1 MTDKEFATK
10 VINVVAEVTGV
21 AVDDILGSTRR
32 REVVDARVLVSLTLV
47 DGQYWPPEIV
57 AKVLGRDRVSVLH
70 HLRQGRWALDHG
82 DLSQYKRFKQHYEL
96 IKQQLQ

>member
-1 MTDKEFATK
+1 MSDKEFAEK

-47 DGQYWPPEIV
+47 DGYYWPPKIV
-57 AKVLGRDRVSVLH
+57 AKVLGRDRVSILH
-70 HLRQGRWALDHG
+70 HLRQGRWALEHG
-82 DLSQYKRFKQHYEL
+82 DLAQYKRFKQHYEQ
-96 IKQQLQ
+96 IKQLQ

>member
-1 MTDKEFATK
+1 MTDKEFAEK

-21 AVDDILGSTRR
+21 TVDDILGSTRR

-47 DGQYWPPEIV
+47 DGHYWPPKIV

>member
-1 MTDKEFATK
+1 MTDNEFATK

-47 DGQYWPPEIV
+47 DGHYWPPKLV

-70 HLRQGRWALDHG
+70 HLRQGRWALEHAT
-82 DLSQYKRFKQHYEL
+82 LAQYMRFKQHYEQ
-96 IKQQLQ
+96 IKQQLL

>member
-1 MTDKEFATK
+1 MTDNEFATK
-10 VINVVAEVTGV
+10 VINVVADVTGV

-47 DGQYWPPEIV
+47 DGHYWPPKLA

-70 HLRQGRWALDHG
+70 HLRQGRWALEHAT
-82 DLSQYKRFKQHYEL
+82 LSQYKRFSEHYEL
-96 IKQQLQ
+96 IKQELQ

>member
-1 MTDKEFATK
+1 MSDKEFATK
-10 VINVVAEVTGV
+10 VINVVADVTGV

-47 DGQYWPPEIV
+47 DGHYWPPKLV

-70 HLRQGRWALDHG
+70 HLRQGRWALEHG
-82 DLSQYKRFKQHYEL
+82 DLSQYKRFKQHYEQ

>member
-1 MTDKEFATK
+1 MTDNEFATK
-10 VINVVAEVTGV
+10 VIKVVADVTGV

-32 REVVDARVLVSLTLV
+32 REVVDARVLVSMTLV
-47 DGQYWPPEIV
+47 DGHYWPPKLV

-70 HLRQGRWALDHG
+70 HLRQGRWALEHG
-82 DLSQYKRFKQHYEL
+82 DLSQYKRFSEHYKL

>member
-1 MTDKEFATK
+1 MTDKEIATK

-32 REVVDARVLVSLTLV
+32 REVVDARVLVSMTLV
-47 DGQYWPPEIV
+47 DGHYWPPKLV

-70 HLRQGRWALDHG
+70 HLRQGRWALEHG
-82 DLSQYKRFKQHYEL
+82 DLVQYKRFKQHYEL

>member
-1 MTDKEFATK
+1 MTDNEFATK
-10 VINVVAEVTGV
+10 VIKVVAEVTGV

-32 REVVDARVLVSLTLV
+32 REVVDARVLVSMTLV
-47 DGQYWPPEIV
+47 DGNYWPPKIV

-70 HLRQGRWALDHG
+70 HLRQGRWALHHG
-82 DLSQYKRFKQHYEL
+82 DLAQYRLFKQHYEL